1 MHGLFGVLSMAV
13 RPYTITYMV
22 AGDVGDPPDG
32 LNKCSKP
39 LTRLEAIAPD
49 GNDILFFTDKITTEA
64 IHCDTDN
71 YNHGAS
77 QRAVTNEKRQP
88 EGYTA
93 THTTRKSRVSSASH
107 NNSQPTSTT
116 ITAKSLSKS
125 MRLRGAGGESK
136 EQVDALTTLSDDG
149 RALFKRLVRKA
160 LVMTY
165 NKGICLSNILD
176 NISTSIPTL
185 KPYCI
190 HSA

>member
-1 MHGLFGVLSMAV
+1 MHGLFSVLSMAV

-39 LTRLEAIAPD
+39 LTHLEAIAPD
-49 GNDILFFTDKITTEA
+49 GNDNFSFTDKINTEA

-185 KPYCI
+185 RLVC
-190 HSA
+190 